1 MAQATKK
8 TKGKKAP
15 AKDPGLLV
23 SDRVEILDVRL
34 ITCRAEQTPEAT
46 TDTPKTFDIQRNVSF
61 ELDRDLKLV
70 LVFVDFSLIAQLKN
84 MPKGDPI
91 LQIQGKFLLTYRI
104 RSFRGLSDAAFQQF
118 GEMNG
123 VYNAWPYWREFTQS
137 TTSRMGI
144 EPLTLPVFRI
154 VSKQVRTSGSKKT
167 VKKKKATSSSSD

>member
-34 ITCRAEQTPEAT
+34 ITCRAEQTPEAA
-46 TDTPKTFDIQRNVSF
+46 TDTPKTFDIQRDVSF
-61 ELDRDLKLV
+61 ELDRNLKLV

-84 MPKGDPI
+84 IPKGDPI

-118 GEMNG
+118 SEMNG
-123 VYNAWPYWREFTQS
+123 VYNAWPYWREFTQN

>member
-8 TKGKKAP
+8 TKGKKAL

-23 SDRVEILDVRL
+23 SDRVEILDIRL
-34 ITCRAEQTPEAT
+34 ITCRAEQTPEAA
-46 TDTPKTFDIQRNVSF
+46 TDGPKTFDIQKNVSF

-70 LVFVDFSLIAQLKN
+70 LVFVDFSLIAQLKD

-91 LQIQGKFLLTYRI
+91 LQIQAKFLLTYRI

-118 GEMNG
+118 GEMNA
-123 VYNAWPYWREFTQS
+123 VYNAWPYWREFTQN

-144 EPLTLPVFRI
+144 DPLTLPVFRI
-154 VSKQVRTSGSKKT
+154 VSKQARSSGSKKAA
-167 VKKKKATSSSSD
+167 KKKRSASSSSN

>member
-34 ITCRAEQTPEAT
+34 ITCRAEQTPEAA

-70 LVFVDFSLIAQLKN
+70 LVFIDFSLIAQLKG

-123 VYNAWPYWREFTQS
+123 VYNAWPYWREFT
-137 TTSRMGI
+137 
-144 EPLTLPVFRI
+144 
-154 VSKQVRTSGSKKT
+154 
-167 VKKKKATSSSSD
+167 